1 MGMDLNAI
9 KSRLSAMNTEG
20 QKREKVDPEK
30 TFWRPTTGKHQIR
43 IVPSAYDPN
52 YPFKELFFHYG
63 IGKYPMLALS
73 NFGEQD
79 PIVDFVQELKKTS
92 DSDNWKMAGKLTPKL
107 RVFAPIIV
115 RGEED
120 KGVRLWGFGK
130 NIYKELLALAE
141 DEDIGDFTDVTNGFD
156 LIVEQQPGNPYPTT
170 SVRIKPK
177 MSELSDD
184 NGKVTSW
191 LKEQPNPIES
201 YTKYDY
207 DFVKKQLASWLDPD
221 AAEDAQPTQAAAP
234 VAAAPSPT
242 PPVNNFTAENATKGK
257 QDTVSQFDQMFG
269 DDSNDLPF

>member
-30 TFWRPTTGKHQIR
+30 IFWRPTTGKHQIR

-52 YPFKELFFHYG
+52 YPFKEMFFHYG

-79 PIVDFVQELKKTS
+79 PIVDFVAELKKTS

-107 RVFAPIIV
+107 RVFAPVVV

-141 DEDIGDFTDVTNGFD
+141 DEDIGDYTDVTNGFD
-156 LIVEQQPGNPYPTT
+156 LIVEQTPGNPYPQT

-184 NGKVTSW
+184 NSKVESW

-207 DFVKKQLASWLDPD
+207 DFVKKQLASWLDPE
-221 AAEDAQPTQAAAP
+221 AAAQEEAAKPAAP

-242 PPVNNFTAENATKGK
+242 PPANNFTTENAVKGK
-257 QDTVSQFDQMFG
+257 SDTVSQFDQMFG
-269 DDSNDLPF
+269 GDDDLPF

>member
-52 YPFKELFFHYG
+52 YPFKEMFFHYG

-79 PIVDFVQELKKTS
+79 PIVDFVTELKKTS
-92 DSDNWKMAGKLTPKL
+92 DSDNWKMAGKLTPKM
-107 RVFAPIIV
+107 RVFAPVVV

-141 DEDIGDFTDVTNGFD
+141 DEDIGDYTDVTNGFD

-184 NGKVTSW
+184 SVKVDAW

-207 DFVKKQLASWLDPD
+207 DFIKKQLAGWLDPE
-221 AAEDAQPTQAAAP
+221 AAAQEQSSAPAAAP
-234 VAAAPSPT
+234 AAPSPT
-242 PPVNNFTAENATKGK
+242 PPANNFTTENATKGK
-257 QDTVSQFDQMFG
+257 SDTVSQFDQMFG
-269 DDSNDLPF
+269 SSNDLPF

>member
-9 KSRLSAMNTEG
+9 KSRLSAMNDTG
-20 QKREKVDPEK
+20 QRKERVDPEK
-30 TFWRPTTGKHQIR
+30 VFWRPTQGKHQIR

-63 IGKYPMLALS
+63 VGKYPMLALS

-79 PIVDFVQELKKTS
+79 PIVDFVQELRKTS
-92 DSDNWKMAGKLTPKL
+92 DKDNWSLSGKLNPKL
-107 RVFAPIIV
+107 RVFAPVIV

-141 DEDIGDFTDVTNGFD
+141 DEDIGDYTDVTNGFD
-156 LIVEQQPGNPYPTT
+156 LIVEQTPGNPYPQT

-177 MSELSDD
+177 MSELSSD
-184 NGKVTSW
+184 NTQVETW
-191 LKEQPNPIES
+191 LKEQPSPLES

-207 DFVKKQLASWLDPD
+207 DFIKKQLATWLDPE
-221 AAEDAQPTQAAAP
+221 AAEEETTSQARP
-234 VAAAPSPT
+234 AAPSPT
-242 PPVNNFTAENATKGK
+242 PPANNFTTEKAAPVKNS
-257 QDTVSQFDQMFG
+257 TVNQFDQMFG
-269 DDSNDLPF
+269 GGADDLPF

>member
-9 KSRLSAMNTEG
+9 KSRLTAMNNDG

-52 YPFKELFFHYG
+52 YPFKEMFFHYG

-107 RVFAPIIV
+107 RVFAPVIV

-130 NIYKELLALAE
+130 MIYKELLALAE
-141 DEDIGDFTDVTNGFD
+141 DEDIGDYTDVTNGFD

-184 NGKVTSW
+184 NGKVESW
-191 LKEQPNPIES
+191 LKEQPNPLES

-207 DFVKKQLASWLDPD
+207 DFVKKQLAGWLDPE
-221 AAEDAQPTQAAAP
+221 AAAQEESKPAPTPAAAP
-234 VAAAPSPT
+234 TPT
-242 PPVNNFTAENATKGK
+242 PPSNNFTTENATKGK
-257 QDTVSQFDQMFG
+257 QDTVSQFDKMFG
-269 DDSNDLPF
+269 GSDDLPF

>member
-1 MGMDLNAI
+1 MDLNAI
-9 KSRLSAMNTEG
+9 KSRLSAMNNEG
-20 QKREKVDPEK
+20 QRKERVDPEK
-30 TFWRPTTGKHQIR
+30 VFWRPTTGKHQLR

-79 PIVDFVQELKKTS
+79 PIVDFVQELRKTN
-92 DSDNWKMAGKLTPKL
+92 DKDNWSMSGKLQPKM
-107 RVFAPIIV
+107 RVFAPVIV

-141 DEDIGDFTDVTNGFD
+141 DEDIGDYTDVVNGFD
-156 LIVEQQPGNPYPTT
+156 LIVEQTPGNPYPQT

-177 MSELSDD
+177 MSVLSDD
-184 NGKVTSW
+184 NNSVDTW

-221 AAEDAQPTQAAAP
+221 AASEDEAPAQQAP
-234 VAAAPSPT
+234 RAAAPSSPAN
-242 PPVNNFTAENATKGK
+242 PPANNFTAENATKGK
-257 QDTVSQFDQMFG
+257 TDTVSQFDQMFG
-269 DDSNDLPF
+269 GSDDLPF